1 MKNITLSNQ
10 DGYGLNKYI
19 GLGAGLLTGLSIVL
33 YAVSLILF
41 NEGAPIIMATFIF
54 YLLLG
59 VLALII
65 GFELSAPSMKFIYAA
80 LALIFLYFVGL
91 GVVAMM
97 GGMILSGISLI
108 TGGLLILAPIFRR
121 KSIDKVDRLVT
132 YFYLTGVVLAYVG
145 LYYGASNSNVIEL
158 STTYIIFF
166 ASYTSLASVI
176 LYLIILMMRGYV
188 WKYPLGREAL
198 SFLTYVTFIIY
209 GVGEVYLGGF
219 VVSSISPPLTNR
231 VGVLLAGGVVGL
243 IAGLLVILSALIAI
257 YTQYKRLQ
265 PMLQQI
271 KVALGP
277 YIQPQE
283 VT

>member
-10 DGYGLNKYI
+10 GGYGLNKYI

-132 YFYLTGVVLAYVG
+132 YFYILSGVVLAYVG

-176 LYLIILMMRGYV
+176 LYLIILMMRGYM

-209 GVGEVYLGGF
+209 GAGEIYLGGIRNIVNIAAINQPGRCTIGRWGSGF
-219 VVSSISPPLTNR
+219 NSGSPGYT
-231 VGVLLAGGVVGL
+231 
-243 IAGLLVILSALIAI
+243 LSFNSYL
-257 YTQYKRLQ
+257 YS
-265 PMLQQI
+265 
-271 KVALGP
+271 V
-277 YIQPQE
+277 
-283 VT
+283 